1 MPGGGELA
9 ELAKGARGRRQVEDK
24 MRALGWNVA
33 LAPNPATIRATG
45 ARCGMFIFFPGEEP
59 VELQIRE
66 LVASDDGKRER
77 AIRGGWPGL
86 ERLPS
91 PESAESLLGD
101 LSPGEQR
108 RGL

>member
-1 MPGGGELA
+1 
-9 ELAKGARGRRQVEDK
+9 

-66 LVASDDGKRER
+66 LDSPDNGKRER

-86 ERLPS
+86 AEMPS
-91 PESAESLLGD
+91 PETAESLLD
-101 LSPGEQR
+101 ELSPGEQKR
-108 RGL
+108 

>member
-1 MPGGGELA
+1 
-9 ELAKGARGRRQVEDK
+9 

-33 LAPNPATIRATG
+33 LAPNPATIRAM
-45 ARCGMFIFFPGEEP
+45 APRCGMFVFFPGEEP

-66 LVASDDGKRER
+66 LDSPDNGKRER

-91 PESAESLLGD
+91 PETAESLLGE
-101 LSPGEQR
+101 LSPGEQK